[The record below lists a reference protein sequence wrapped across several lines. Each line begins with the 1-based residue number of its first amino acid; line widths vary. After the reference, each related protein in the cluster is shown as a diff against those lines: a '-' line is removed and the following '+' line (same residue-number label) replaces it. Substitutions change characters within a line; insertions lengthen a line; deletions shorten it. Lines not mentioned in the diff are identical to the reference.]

1 MHKLMM
7 ERMTT
12 TQSALRARPNLSY
25 LFKRYLEGIS
35 KQPSRSVLKNKFPE
49 NFEYS

>member
-1 MHKLMM
+1 MHKLMI
-7 ERMTT
+7 ERMTN

-35 KQPSRSVLKNKFPE
+35 KQPSSSVFKNKFPE